1 MFFLK
6 SLMLLPVPQFP
17 HLDRREEKETKGANM
32 C

>member
-6 SLMLLPVPQFP
+6 SLMLPRVPRFP
-17 HLDRREEKETKGANM
+17 HLDRKEEKETKGANV